1 MDVDDH
7 LYITACQARRYSLS
21 SIGASRDRGLVAYSD
36 IVWFPS
42 GMHFQLGTEPRILLY
57 EMDDCGQCLYNQ
69 YVKRIMGVLR
79 KFVCKSCK
87 RESICIAGNV
97 TLMDVYNHL
106 YIVRRRRYSL
116 SPI

>member
-42 GMHFQLGTEPRILLY
+42 I
-57 EMDDCGQCLYNQ
+57 
-69 YVKRIMGVLR
+69 V
-79 KFVCKSCK
+79 FVS
-87 RESICIAGNV
+87 AGDGASNPF
-97 TLMDVYNHL
+97 
-106 YIVRRRRYSL
+106 VRDG
-116 SPI
+116 